1 MDTVEI
7 QRIVEIENGNWW
19 HRERRAL
26 LTRELRRFDAP
37 GRAVDIGAGG
47 GGVARMLMDQGWAV
61 TAVDGSAAAVELCE
75 ARGVGACRADARW
88 LPLPSEEY
96 DLALALGV
104 LAHIEDDRTA
114 AAEVARVLRPGGAA
128 LVSVP
133 SDMALWS
140 AHDVALSRVR
150 RYSRAALAEVL
161 AGAGLLVER
170 VWSWNVLVRPVVRWM
185 RHRRAHCEDLGPL
198 PVAVDRLLAL
208 ATAAEQRLPVR
219 SWPGVTL
226 FAWAHRPA

>member
-7 QRIVEIENGNWW
+7 ERVVEIENGNWW

-26 LTRELRRFDAP
+26 LTRELRRLGDP
-37 GRAVDIGAGG
+37 GHAVDIGAGG
-47 GGVARMLMDQGWAV
+47 GGVSRLLMDQGWEV
-61 TAVDGSAAAVELCE
+61 TAVDGSATAVELCA
-75 ARGVGACRADARW
+75 ARGVAACRADARW

-104 LAHIEDDRTA
+104 LAHVDDDGQA
-114 AAEVARVLRPGGAA
+114 AAEIARVLRPGGAA

-133 SDMALWS
+133 ADMALWS

-170 VWSWNVLVRPVVRWM
+170 VWSWNVLVRPIVRWM
-185 RHRRAHCEDLGPL
+185 RHRRAHCEDLGTP
-198 PVAVDRLLAL
+198 PVAVDRLLAF
-208 ATAAEQRLPVR
+208 ATAVEQRLPVR

-226 FAWAHRPA
+226 FAWAHRPD